1 MRYILMIVWISIL
14 GCSNEKRLP
23 DMRETY
29 NVQSRQPFGTHIAQ
43 QMLMMSYPGATMY
56 ELDKAFNTQYF
67 EPSSIYVSITKQFY
81 PIYADILDMKEY
93 VSEGNTLFIAASTF
107 DSTFLDYFDITYQT
121 GNQWGIGDPYMMLD
135 AGVRLSEVNDTLSP
149 VYSYFYYPFRSHFIS
164 FPDSA
169 TICGYN
175 DLGQPNYIRLPI
187 NDGYLYL
194 HAEPRAFSNYFLLT
208 SANYRYFNGVFGGMN
223 DEQETIYWDKYYT
236 KRSQTTGESN
246 STSYF
251 SELMKHP
258 SLKAATLLFLALM
271 LLYVLLESRRKHPV
285 IPVIQ
290 PHMNSSLAFSETIAR
305 LYLQHRNHKDI
316 ALKMITYFNEYLR
329 SRYGLQSVNLEEQSE
344 WISKKSGVKLED
356 VRATAYCIKQVHD
369 YEQIDDELLSQL
381 NDYIFKFYK

>member
-1 MRYILMIVWISIL
+1 M
-14 GCSNEKRLP
+14 
-23 DMRETY
+23 
-29 NVQSRQPFGTHIAQ
+29 FG
-43 QMLMMSYPGATMY
+43 
-56 ELDKAFNTQYF
+56 E
-67 EPSSIYVSITKQFY
+67 
-81 PIYADILDMKEY
+81 
-93 VSEGNTLFIAASTF
+93 
-107 DSTFLDYFDITYQT
+107 
-121 GNQWGIGDPYMMLD
+121 
-135 AGVRLSEVNDTLSP
+135 
-149 VYSYFYYPFRSHFIS
+149 
-164 FPDSA
+164 
-169 TICGYN
+169 
-175 DLGQPNYIRLPI
+175 I
-187 NDGYLYL
+187 N
-194 HAEPRAFSNYFLLT
+194 N
-208 SANYRYFNGVFGGMN
+208 
-223 DEQETIYWDKYYT
+223 EQETIYWDKYYT
-236 KRSQTTGESN
+236 QKARTTGESN
-246 STSYF
+246 NTSYF

-271 LLYVLLESRRKHPV
+271 FLYVLLESRRKHPV